1 MNARRLAVFALVLA
15 VVLPA
20 FAGSHLDT
28 RVFVLRHRSAS
39 EAGRMVERMLSDEGS
54 LTVQPGQR
62 RLTVQDRAEVVRRV
76 ARFLQ
81 QFDAA
86 PPEFRV
92 RISLFRASNGNK
104 KQAARP
110 SDPSL
115 DPGMLEKMRR
125 MFRYDSFELLGWSV
139 VRGEPGGELGVGLND
154 RYRVV
159 FSARV
164 LPAFP
169 LAIPIRQKAQPGKDR
184 KVHGTPVPAGSP
196 KTDFQDGFGTI
207 SAVKGKE
214 RLRLEHLRLLQRT
227 QGKGDGGPMKELLKT
242 SLMLAPGQS
251 VVLGAA
257 ASENAPNALILV
269 VEALEPSEE

>member
-1 MNARRLAVFALVLA
+1 MNARRLVVVALALVMA
-15 VVLPA
+15 LPA

-39 EAGRMVERMLSDEGS
+39 EAGRMVERMLSEDGS
-54 LTVQPGQR
+54 LTVQPAQR
-62 RLTVQDRAEVVRRV
+62 RLTIQDRTEVVQRI

-81 QFDAA
+81 QFDAV

-92 RISLFRASNGNK
+92 RISLFRASNGK
-104 KQAARP
+104 KKAARP
-110 SDPSL
+110 SDPSI
-115 DPGMLEKMRR
+115 DPAMLEKMRR
-125 MFRYDSFELLGWSV
+125 MFRYESFELLGWSV

-159 FSARV
+159 FSARM

-169 LAIPIRQKAQPGKDR
+169 LAIPVGR
-184 KVHGTPVPAGSP
+184 KTPPTRGAKGTRTPVPVRRPEVKGR
-196 KTDFQDGFGTI
+196 DGYGQIGEVT
-207 SAVKGKE
+207 GKE

-227 QGKGDGGPMKELLKT
+227 EGKGAGEPMRELLKT
-242 SLMLAPGQS
+242 TLMLTPGQS

-269 VEALEPSEE
+269 VEALDPSEE